1 MYTPIIRN
9 RPSEVRAIQELA
21 TEVKAHCTPLLD
33 LAAPSKKSDKVS
45 AQGYVER
52 NIRRMVKA
60 LKGFEHVL
68 VDSSELD
75 PALRIK
81 GSKHPLIEAA
91 SAVVEAG
98 CSPVPVTGLH
108 RDESHA
114 KAALKIKSS
123 PGSGLICFRLDA
135 TDISTASL
143 SYKQLQGLLADSSL
157 NPTDVI
163 LLLDLQSVYGGQVDS
178 LVTLVARFIAQIMKS
193 QWAGLI
199 VAGYGVPDRLTD
211 AIAVRAQGYIQ
222 RVERSVY
229 LGVKKAHSIDKL
241 WFGDYT
247 TLSPTHVELDWKLMS
262 KVMGPKAIYT
272 LTESWFVVRGAPF
285 SGHVDGYGQ
294 YHNLAAEIRALEEFP
309 GPEYSFG
316 DNYIHE
322 CATKAASTGSPASW
336 ITACVNH
343 HITLSA
349 EIDPHDP
356 CLNR

>member
-9 RPSEVRAIQELA
+9 RQSEVLAIQELSA
-21 TEVKAHCTPLLD
+21 EVKARCIPLLD
-33 LAAPSKKSDKVS
+33 LASPSKQSDKAS

-52 NIRRMVKA
+52 NIRRMIKA
-60 LKGFEHVL
+60 LKGFEHIL

-75 PALRIK
+75 PALRIN

-91 SAVVEAG
+91 RAIVEAG

-108 RDESHA
+108 RDESHT

-123 PGSGLICFRLDA
+123 TGSGLICFRLDA
-135 TDISTASL
+135 TDIATASL
-143 SYKQLQGLLADSSL
+143 SYKQLQESLSDSSL
-157 NPTDVI
+157 NSTDVI
-163 LLLDLQSVYGGQVDS
+163 LLMDLQSVYGEQVDS
-178 LVTLVARFIAQIMKS
+178 LVAQVSRFIAQIMKS

-199 VAGYGVPDRLTD
+199 VAGYGIPDRLTD
-211 AIAVRAQGYIQ
+211 AVAVRAQGYIP

-262 KVMGPKAIYT
+262 KVMGPKAVYA

-285 SGHVDGYGQ
+285 SSHADGYGQ
-294 YHNLAAEIRALEEFP
+294 YHDLAAEIGALEEFP

-316 DNYIHE
+316 DNYIYD
-322 CATKAASTGSPASW
+322 CATKVASTGSPASW

-349 EIDPHDP
+349 ETD
-356 CLNR
+356 RT

>member
-9 RPSEVRAIQELA
+9 RPSEVRAIREL
-21 TEVKAHCTPLLD
+21 TIEIKAHCTPLVD
-33 LAAPSKKSDKVS
+33 LAAPSKKKDKAS
-45 AQGYVER
+45 AQAYIER
-52 NIRRMVKA
+52 NIRQTVKA
-60 LKGFEHVL
+60 LKDFENVL

-75 PALRIK
+75 PALRIS
-81 GSKHPLIEAA
+81 GNKHPLVEAA
-91 SAVVEAG
+91 SAVIEAG
-98 CSPVPVTGLH
+98 SSPIPVTGIH

-114 KAALKIKSS
+114 KAALKIKSNS
-123 PGSGLICFRLDA
+123 KTGLICFRLDA
-135 TDISTASL
+135 TDIATASS
-143 SYKQLQGLLADSSL
+143 SYKHLQKLLSDSSL
-157 NPTDVI
+157 NSADVI
-163 LLLDLQSVYGGQVDS
+163 LLLDLQSVYGEQVES
-178 LVTLVARFIAQIMKS
+178 LVAQVSRFIAQIVLS

-199 VAGYGVPDRLTD
+199 VAGYGIPDRLAD
-211 AIAVRAQGYIQ
+211 AVAVRAQGYIP

-229 LGVKKAHSIDKL
+229 LGVKKACSIDKL

-247 TLSPTHVELDWKLMS
+247 TLSPTHVELDGKLMS
-262 KVMGPKAIYT
+262 KVMSPRAVYA

-285 SGHVDGYGQ
+285 SKDGYGQ
-294 YHNLAAEIRALEEFP
+294 YHHLAAEIGALEEFS

-349 EIDPHDP
+349 EID
-356 CLNR
+356 RG